1 MKREILE
8 HMTDSELREYA
19 AVVGFEAE
27 PETARKAIID
37 GIMHRENRTISVEAA
52 GLSLTVDIANMND
65 IRIAEIQGKDKQ
77 TIADLEMFARYLFGE
92 TQEKVI
98 RDYVTDERGRVDG
111 AAYAFIV
118 GKMVDQVKGKN

>member
-52 GLSLTVDIANMND
+52 GLSLTVAG
-65 IRIAEIQGKDKQ
+65 EGHQG
-77 TIADLEMFARYLFGE
+77 LRHRRAR
-92 TQEKVI
+92 
-98 RDYVTDERGRVDG
+98 
-111 AAYAFIV
+111 
-118 GKMVDQVKGKN
+118 